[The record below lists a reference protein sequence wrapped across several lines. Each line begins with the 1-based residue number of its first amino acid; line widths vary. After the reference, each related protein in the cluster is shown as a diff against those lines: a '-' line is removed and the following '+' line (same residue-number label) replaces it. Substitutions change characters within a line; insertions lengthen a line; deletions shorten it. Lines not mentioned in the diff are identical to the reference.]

1 VNGKQLS
8 IKPFSRTYRGSN
20 IYRFTAFPS
29 DKETLHFATILNIAY
44 LIDEIDEIDE
54 IGGIG

>member
-1 VNGKQLS
+1 VNGKPLS

-29 DKETLHFATILNIAY
+29 DKETLRFATILNIAY
-44 LIDEIDEIDE
+44 LIDEI
-54 IGGIG
+54 GGIG